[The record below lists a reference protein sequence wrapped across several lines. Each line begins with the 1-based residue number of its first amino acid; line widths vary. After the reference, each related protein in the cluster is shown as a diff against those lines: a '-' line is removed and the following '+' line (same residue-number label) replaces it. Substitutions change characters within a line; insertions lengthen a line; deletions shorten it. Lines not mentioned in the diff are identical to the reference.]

1 MLRLNLRKVL
11 VQFSLDLKLAL
22 LLLTQLAWI
31 LSDHGRGV
39 NKVHST
45 SLYLTLLYLLCLMQE
60 REEAEALWAVDGQ
73 SLTKGGEVK
82 EEGREGTAAPA
93 RSGRSGSQSSRSRGR
108 GRVTGG
114 KDEL

>member
-1 MLRLNLRKVL
+1 MRKVPA
-11 VQFSLDLKLAL
+11 QFSLDSEGAL
-22 LLLTQLAWI
+22 LLPTPLAWI

-60 REEAEALWAVDGQ
+60 REEAESLWAADGQ
-73 SLTKGGEVK
+73 SVMKGGEVK
-82 EEGREGTAAPA
+82 EEGRDGTAAPA